1 MGPVGPMELTGSRGL
16 GGLGLEV
23 DAESALAAAAGAGP
37 YFAVEAW
44 VPEAGWRPVR
54 ELAADPEVLA
64 GRVAYAR
71 ADIAGRAGVLP
82 AEVTERVAASIVF
95 LGLAARL
102 VSPSLGAAVLGGVV
116 PSLTLDNLWWR
127 PVDGGPVPLVAG
139 SVTGREIGG
148 GADQDQAGGTG
159 AGDQAG
165 GDQAGGDWLDEAAG
179 ALSLEC
185 VRGLVEP
192 VAEAFRELFRVSPL
206 ILRGNIASALAG
218 AAGMLATGFPDR
230 AETAGQL
237 TVRILDLPPLRGSGE
252 FVQPDASNPRRFL
265 VRRSCCL
272 YYRVPGGRLCGDCV
286 LTPEH
291 VRRQQWQA
299 ALHGAWS

>member
-1 MGPVGPMELTGSRGL
+1 VTSYRRQRGQPGPRGL
-16 GGLGLEV
+16 GGLGSEV
-23 DAESALAAAAGAGP
+23 DATAALGAAAGAGP

-44 VPEAGWRPVR
+44 VPGGGWRPVR
-54 ELAADPEVLA
+54 ELAADPAVLA
-64 GRVAYAR
+64 DRVAYAR
-71 ADIAGRAGVLP
+71 ADIAGRADITP

-127 PVDGGPVPLVAG
+127 PVDGGPMPLAAGPVIGRAIGGAAGGERAG
-139 SVTGREIGG
+139 S
-148 GADQDQAGGTG
+148 AG
-159 AGDQAG
+159 
-165 GDQAGGDWLDEAAG
+165 GGDWLDGAAG
-179 ALSLEC
+179 ALSRGC

-192 VAEAFRELFRVSPL
+192 VADAFRELFRVSPL

-218 AAGMLATGFPDR
+218 AAGMLAGGFPDR

-237 TVRILDLPPLRGSGE
+237 TGRILDLPPLRGSGE

-272 YYRVPGGRLCGDCV
+272 YYRVPGGGFCGDCV

-291 VRRQQWQA
+291 IRRQQWQA
-299 ALHGAWS
+299 ALLEAWS